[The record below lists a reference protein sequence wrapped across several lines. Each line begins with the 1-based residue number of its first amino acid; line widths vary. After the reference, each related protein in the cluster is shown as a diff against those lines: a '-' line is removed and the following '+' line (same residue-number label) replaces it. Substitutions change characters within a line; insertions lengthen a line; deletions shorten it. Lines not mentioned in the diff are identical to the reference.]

1 MTGDPTKRVKVCAD
15 IWPDQPDVPANF
27 KFSRMFTFS
36 IVVTRGPADLGFP
49 KASTR
54 TPPYPSSCEP
64 ISSVTMLCV
73 KRVVCDNVVCDRVVC
88 DNVVCERVVCERVVF
103 DNVACENVVSV
114 RFVCERVVCDRVVC
128 ENVMCVGVVCV

>member
-73 KRVVCDNVVCDRVVC
+73 KELCVTMLCVTELCVTMLS
-88 DNVVCERVVCERVVF
+88 EKE
-103 DNVACENVVSV
+103 
-114 RFVCERVVCDRVVC
+114 
-128 ENVMCVGVVCV
+128 MCVKEMC